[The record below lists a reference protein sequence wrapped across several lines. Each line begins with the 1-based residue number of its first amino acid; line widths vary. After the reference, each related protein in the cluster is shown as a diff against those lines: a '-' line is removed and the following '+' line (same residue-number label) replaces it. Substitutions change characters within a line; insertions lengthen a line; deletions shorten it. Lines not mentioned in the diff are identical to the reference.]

1 MKLYATLKKLDNSFV
16 LSQDTEK
23 DASQAEMTVDE
34 YVEAVKRI
42 NPQFSE
48 VWTV

>member
-1 MKLYATLKKLDNSFV
+1 MKLYATLKNSDKVFV

-23 DASQAEMTVDE
+23 DARQAELTVDE

-42 NPQFSE
+42 NPQFGE